1 MKYLH
6 KALNGLTLALFAVAG
21 IALLSMMLV
30 VVLDVSLKY
39 LFNQPVPGTL
49 EMVSYWF
56 MAACAFLPLA
66 LVQKNDGHIAMTLAT
81 QWLPEKAL
89 RVLLGLILLI
99 GTAYMAL
106 FAWSSALEAM
116 EMTAVGESTSAIY
129 FEIRIWP
136 ARWCVPVGTGLMA
149 LWMLLQG
156 LTRLFGGRGA

>member
-66 LVQKNDGHIAMTLAT
+66 HVQKREGHIAMTLAT
-81 QWLPEKAL
+81 DWLPERPL
-89 RVLLGLILLI
+89 RLLTGVILLI
-99 GTAYMAL
+99 GAAYMAL
-106 FAWSSALEAM
+106 FAWSSAQEAIG
-116 EMTAVGESTSAIY
+116 MTSVGESTSAIY
-129 FEIRIWP
+129 FEILIWP
-136 ARWCVPVGTGLMA
+136 GRWCVPAGTGSMA
-149 LWMLLQG
+149 VWMLLQG
-156 LTRLFGGRGA
+156 LTRLSGGRRA